1 MERCGNLRNIVLT
14 IKLKNVRPNF
24 LNVRNEHLL
33 QHWKEHRIQSMV
45 QSERSEIIRQ
55 IFTFNYSQLPYIS
68 RISEGLIIRRAL
80 WLNAPTPNQLHMLA
94 LIQRK
99 SALLCTFRTMWENL
113 YFAYIYLCFRFL
125 GCLILMTKNRPLKKM
140 K

>member
-24 LNVRNEHLL
+24 LNVRDENLL
-33 QHWKEHRIQSMV
+33 QPRKEHRIQTVV
-45 QSERSEIIRQ
+45 QSEGSEIIRQ
-55 IFTFNYSQLPYIS
+55 IFTFGSSQLPYILW
-68 RISEGLIIRRAL
+68 ISEELIIRRAL

-99 SALLCTFRTMWENL
+99 LAPLSTIQNHERKFVFCL
-113 YFAYIYLCFRFL
+113 YLFMFQSSRLHSSD
-125 GCLILMTKNRPLKKM
+125 ND
-140 K
+140 